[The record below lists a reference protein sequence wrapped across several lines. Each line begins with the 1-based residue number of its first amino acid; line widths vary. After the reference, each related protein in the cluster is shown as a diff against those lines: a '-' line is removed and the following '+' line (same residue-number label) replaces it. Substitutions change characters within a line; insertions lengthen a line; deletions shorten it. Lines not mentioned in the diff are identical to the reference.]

1 VIALVE
7 DAAIAFDDLGAGMPV
22 LFLHAFPLNRTMWAP
37 QTSALVAQWRC
48 IAPDFR
54 GLGESTGEGP
64 WTVDRFA
71 DDVVSV
77 LDGLSIARAAIVGLS
92 MGGYVALALWRRH
105 RERVRGLV
113 LADTRAG
120 ADSEETRARRAQLIE
135 VARTKGSE
143 AVASMQIAGL
153 VGKSTR
159 EKNPDVYDALH
170 RMMAQAPEGGIIGGL
185 QAMMSR
191 PDSTSLL
198 GQIDL
203 PTLVV
208 VGDEDVVTPVKEA
221 RAMHEAIPASRFE
234 VLTQAGHL
242 SSAERPA
249 AFNTVLSEFLGSLEF
264 T

>member
-7 DAAIAFDDLGAGMPV
+7 DVAIAFDDLGSGMPA

-77 LDGLSIARAAIVGLS
+77 LDGLNIERAAVVGLS
-92 MGGYVALALWRRH
+92 MGGYVAFSLWRRH

-120 ADSEETRARRAQLIE
+120 ADTEETRARRAQLIE

-159 EKNPDVYDALH
+159 EKNPDVYDAMH

-191 PDSTSLL
+191 PDSTPLL
-198 GQIDL
+198 GQIDV
-203 PTLVV
+203 PTLIV

-221 RAMHEAIPASRFE
+221 RAMHAAIPGSRLE
-234 VLTQAGHL
+234 VLAQAGHL